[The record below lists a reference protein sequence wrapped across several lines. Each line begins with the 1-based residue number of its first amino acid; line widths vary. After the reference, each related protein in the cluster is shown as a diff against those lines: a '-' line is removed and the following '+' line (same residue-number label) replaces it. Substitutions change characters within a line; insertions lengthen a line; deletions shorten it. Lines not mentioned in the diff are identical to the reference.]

1 MSRLQK
7 YRSDMTKPIKMDIV
21 SKPSLPSEPQPN
33 GPLASRQDPTAVNQN
48 PSACAVPVN
57 QNHGP
62 GVAEP
67 FSPKASTQEY
77 ECLFE
82 KLPKSLLTTINKPN
96 TDFVA
101 KEMAKNLKQVYENIG
116 KFGAL
121 SSSRHLAL
129 AANTSQQEAQKFLE
143 RNESYTLHRRAVR
156 PKHFRKTIALYS
168 FEIAQAD
175 LMTLE
180 ILAPNQA
187 YLQNTPYI
195 SDFMYGKNE
204 SKQKKL
210 RNQLQAGQSAR
221 VLGCKGIFEKEQFN
235 FRTEI
240 FRIASV
246 QSTDP
251 IAFKLVDLSD
261 EPVLGCFYQSE
272 LQKVQEPDEY
282 VKDKVLNVENIK
294 KDKDYFFKFFQFVG
308 DTKDPSKRLDTKITL
323 PKNKQYK
330 TILEIIKDMNNL
342 AYTGKDSANFQYN
355 KQYDP
360 VYILGLKV
368 GESCYLSDGL
378 REVLGY
384 KENIIEPEPDNNFHQ
399 TYGIEGPLVPGLYN
413 QWNSIFVYMNIVQ
426 RSGIGNTSAPILRIL
441 PRKMANEEVISYS
454 FQPLIY
460 LDISRKNIEIVH
472 FSFRTEKSNI
482 IPINRGLISLTVE
495 FRKDD

>member
-1 MSRLQK
+1 M
-7 YRSDMTKPIKMDIV
+7 
-21 SKPSLPSEPQPN
+21 
-33 GPLASRQDPTAVNQN
+33 
-48 PSACAVPVN
+48 
-57 QNHGP
+57 
-62 GVAEP
+62 
-67 FSPKASTQEY
+67 
-77 ECLFE
+77 
-82 KLPKSLLTTINKPN
+82 
-96 TDFVA
+96 
-101 KEMAKNLKQVYENIG
+101 
-116 KFGAL
+116 
-121 SSSRHLAL
+121 
-129 AANTSQQEAQKFLE
+129 
-143 RNESYTLHRRAVR
+143 
-156 PKHFRKTIALYS
+156 
-168 FEIAQAD
+168 
-175 LMTLE
+175 
-180 ILAPNQA
+180 
-187 YLQNTPYI
+187 
-195 SDFMYGKNE
+195 
-204 SKQKKL
+204 
-210 RNQLQAGQSAR
+210 
-221 VLGCKGIFEKEQFN
+221 
-235 FRTEI
+235 
-240 FRIASV
+240 
-246 QSTDP
+246 
-251 IAFKLVDLSD
+251 
-261 EPVLGCFYQSE
+261 
-272 LQKVQEPDEY
+272 
-282 VKDKVLNVENIK
+282 
-294 KDKDYFFKFFQFVG
+294 FQFVG